1 MIIIN
6 ETIRA
11 DLVVFIALFA
21 DLATVAVAY
30 DVSFSWN
37 LWLKRILTVL

>member
-1 MIIIN
+1 MIILN
-6 ETIRA
+6 ETVRA

-30 DVSFSWN
+30 DVS
-37 LWLKRILTVL
+37 